1 MALIKVKTDGVDNT
15 VNLGRR
21 NLIINGAMEI
31 DQRNTLGSA
40 NTSAASSFV
49 KSVDGNWFCIESTD
63 GQCSYEQVVD
73 APAGTGLR
81 FSQKVTVTST
91 DTSLAAAQ
99 RFVPTQ
105 GTEGYT
111 WNNLMWHTSNA
122 KNVAVQ
128 FWVKSSVTGTYGFT
142 IRTGGAGYSYCQP
155 YTISSANTWEK
166 KTFIIS
172 APTSLPNGSVSNT
185 NGVAYYLIFGLGL
198 GSDFDVGADEIWTN
212 VANGQGRTSHTN
224 LLATNG
230 ATWQLTGF
238 QIEAGDTSTPFEHLS
253 YGEEL
258 SLCQRYYFEERKPQY
273 GTFAVGRVFNS
284 QTPQF
289 DYKFP
294 TPMRTLP
301 SVSNVGSGCG
311 AWYAS
316 GSFAQLLSPAYY
328 QEDSS
333 KENVSTVS
341 LIFAQNA
348 SLTDNNPI
356 ALSSWATNS
365 GLSFSAEL

>member
-1 MALIKVKTDGVDNT
+1 MALSKVNPNFVSQTPY
-15 VNLGRR
+15 GRR
-21 NLIINGAMEI
+21 NLIVNGAMEI

-40 NTSAASSFV
+40 NTSAANSFV
-49 KSVDGNWFCIESTD
+49 RSVDGNWFCVEATD
-63 GQCSYEQVVD
+63 GQCSYEQVAD

-122 KNVAVQ
+122 KNVTVQ

-185 NGVAYYLIFGLGL
+185 NGTAYYLIFGLGI

-224 LLATNG
+224 LMATNG

-238 QIEAGDTSTPFEHLS
+238 QIEAGDTATPFEHRS

-258 SLCQRYYFEERKPQY
+258 QLCKRYYQTY
-273 GTFAVGRVFNS
+273 GGGDAYEHLPFYVLGNGTVANFNWGL
-284 QTPQF
+284 PVE
-289 DYKFP
+289 
-294 TPMRTLP
+294 MRTVP
-301 SVSNVGSGCG
+301 SLSTASTWSIQGPYGGSVFTVGSFVLANTSAKTIRGD
-311 AWYAS
+311 AQSLS
-316 GSFAQLLSPAYY
+316 GSIGTNTAR
-328 QEDSS
+328 
-333 KENVSTVS
+333 
-341 LIFAQNA
+341 IFALND
-348 SLTDNNPI
+348 LTCRFN
-356 ALSSWATNS
+356 L
-365 GLSFSAEL
+365 SAEL